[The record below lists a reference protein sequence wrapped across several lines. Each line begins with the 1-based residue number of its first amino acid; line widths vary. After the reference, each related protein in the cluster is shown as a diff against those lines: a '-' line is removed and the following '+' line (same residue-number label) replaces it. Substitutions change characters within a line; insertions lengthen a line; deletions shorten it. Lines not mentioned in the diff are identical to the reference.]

1 MNSFQHFLAN
11 GAAAATAGVVAAKPK
26 LSVAVQRRNRK
37 RRRHNQLNRMQSE
50 FLLDSCRLSVGN
62 NQVANQFSGISPT
75 LSSSSSSSASTSSLA
90 SIESAG
96 SVVSSSAACFATAA
110 GQGDFQNYR
119 TTVTAA
125 NLPSVPQPQ
134 QLHNQCHPQQWHPG
148 CYLSGLN
155 INNNYL
161 IPTAVYDNPN
171 EVIDGGAVPQQQ
183 QQLQLHLSPPGV
195 YTEMASAEEETQEV
209 MFYDANNNPLS
220 SWQEFILT
228 ANKSGP
234 GEHLF
239 NTGSI
244 NSRLI
249 SSSSATSFR
258 LWRYFNLWKLQGTFQ
273 RPRATIAAS
282 QNYLSIARFLRVQ
295 KHCRHPQQ

>member
-1 MNSFQHFLAN
+1 M
-11 GAAAATAGVVAAKPK
+11 VAVKPK
-26 LSVAVQRRNRK
+26 LSVAIQRRNRK
-37 RRRHNQLNRMQSE
+37 RRRNNQLNRMQPE
-50 FLLDSCRLSVGN
+50 FLLDSSLLSAGN
-62 NQVANQFSGISPT
+62 NQLANQFSGISPT

-90 SIESAG
+90 SIESAC
-96 SVVSSSAACFATAA
+96 SVLSSSAALSTPCFASAA

-119 TTVTAA
+119 TTVAAA
-125 NLPSVPQPQ
+125 NLQSTIPQPQPQ
-134 QLHNQCHPQQWHPG
+134 QQQHHNQYHPQQWHPG

-171 EVIDGGAVPQQQ
+171 EVIDGSAGPQQQ
-183 QQLQLHLSPPGV
+183 QLPNPPGV
-195 YTEMASAEEETQEV
+195 YTEMTSAAAAAAKAPEETQEV
-209 MFYDANNNPLS
+209 VFYDANNNPLS

-234 GEHLF
+234 GERLF
-239 NTGSI
+239 NTGPI

-249 SSSSATSFR
+249 SLVLISVFR
-258 LWRYFNLWKLQGTFQ
+258 LWRCFNLWKLQGTFQ
-273 RPRATIAAS
+273 RPRATVGAS

-295 KHCRHPQQ
+295 KHCRHHHRFH